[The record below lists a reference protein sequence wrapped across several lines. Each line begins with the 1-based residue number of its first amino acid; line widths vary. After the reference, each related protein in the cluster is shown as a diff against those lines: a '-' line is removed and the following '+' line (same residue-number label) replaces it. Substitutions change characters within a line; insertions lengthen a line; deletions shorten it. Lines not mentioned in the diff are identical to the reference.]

1 MNQWNYSSWALGNLK
16 RQGTDTTNGS
26 PKPEMTK
33 VHPAFYINNLSTNF
47 LVFNTPLHPP
57 FQQQQSFIKNYLC

>member
-16 RQGTDTTNGS
+16 RQETNTKEGS

-33 VHPAFYINNLSTNF
+33 VHPAFYLTLSTNF

-57 FQQQQSFIKNYLC
+57 F